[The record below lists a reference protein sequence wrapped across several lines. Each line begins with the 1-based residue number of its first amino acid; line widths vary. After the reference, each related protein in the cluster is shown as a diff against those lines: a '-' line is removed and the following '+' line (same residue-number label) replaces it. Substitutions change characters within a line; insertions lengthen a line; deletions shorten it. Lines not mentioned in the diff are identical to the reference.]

1 MTDKELIDK
10 LRNKRETFNPWLAV
24 ADEWLP
30 GFENNITQ
38 RDYILE
44 DDRGAIEEYEKE
56 LNAQIQK
63 ESEKSNGKKKVSD
76 RHLKLGVLPQPFIG
90 NPCAP
95 IWVLLKNPG
104 YSSADIYDLKSIRS
118 GKQQLLREGVPQSN
132 ILSIQGLSDEDAL
145 QKRRELVCNQLKF
158 KFEEDKAFYILR
170 KEFKT
175 VVNDSKETLGGYN
188 WYKKYFCG
196 GTGYF
201 GANCDEEKFSRKLFV
216 LEYVPYHSKQYFAST
231 VEFAHYNLWRELVA
245 YAIEKKVIVVR
256 GEPLL
261 RKIENVVGQNKLDEA
276 CKDRRIFVLK
286 GQSAKLS
293 SANTYW
299 PCTKDSKSNPLV
311 RVLLAN
317 G

>member
-1 MTDKELIDK
+1 M
-10 LRNKRETFNPWLAV
+10 
-24 ADEWLP
+24 
-30 GFENNITQ
+30 
-38 RDYILE
+38 
-44 DDRGAIEEYEKE
+44 
-56 LNAQIQK
+56 
-63 ESEKSNGKKKVSD
+63 
-76 RHLKLGVLPQPFIG
+76 
-90 NPCAP
+90 
-95 IWVLLKNPG
+95 
-104 YSSADIYDLKSIRS
+104 
-118 GKQQLLREGVPQSN
+118 
-132 ILSIQGLSDEDAL
+132 
-145 QKRRELVCNQLKF
+145 
-158 KFEEDKAFYILR
+158 
-170 KEFKT
+170 
-175 VVNDSKETLGGYN
+175 
-188 WYKKYFCG
+188 
-196 GTGYF
+196 
-201 GANCDEEKFSRKLFV
+201 
-216 LEYVPYHSKQYFAST
+216 PYHSKQYFAST